1 MNLITTDYQEV
12 INEVPNIKDWV
23 KSISNDILKKEID
36 DSKIKTFYQFGY
48 FLPKVENKEEFYQK
62 KYQEYMEMLFDDRL
76 DEELSKVRVSVTLK
90 IGNFIMSNRLEKGV
104 IPKVIKDIV
113 TEITKYKMLYE
124 YQVHGNIDVLNS
136 IPEFDESIAT
146 LEVVKNELE
155 YPTDS
160 YDIDDILDKIS
171 DHGMDSLTD
180 GEKEFLKNHSKNL

>member
-1 MNLITTDYQEV
+1 
-12 INEVPNIKDWV
+12 
-23 KSISNDILKKEID
+23 
-36 DSKIKTFYQFGY
+36 
-48 FLPKVENKEEFYQK
+48 
-62 KYQEYMEMLFDDRL
+62 
-76 DEELSKVRVSVTLK
+76 
-90 IGNFIMSNRLEKGV
+90 MSNRLEKGV